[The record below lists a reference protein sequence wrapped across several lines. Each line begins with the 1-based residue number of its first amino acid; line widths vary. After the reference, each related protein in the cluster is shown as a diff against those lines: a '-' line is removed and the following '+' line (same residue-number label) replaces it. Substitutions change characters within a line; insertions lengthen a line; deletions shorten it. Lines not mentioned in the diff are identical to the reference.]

1 MEQLIYLFFRVDS
14 PMKGEYS
21 SADERLLSFIVVTM
35 DVNQRLLTAREC
47 LWNTENKTSIQWGKF
62 LHYHFLINSQI

>member
-1 MEQLIYLFFRVDS
+1 MEQLIYLFS
-14 PMKGEYS
+14 GWTPMKGEYS

-47 LWNTENKTSIQWGKF
+47 LWNTENKTSIQWEV
-62 LHYHFLINSQI
+62 LALSLS

>member
-1 MEQLIYLFFRVDS
+1 MEQLIYLFS
-14 PMKGEYS
+14 GWTPPMKGEYS

-47 LWNTENKTSIQWGKF
+47 LWNTENKTSIQWGSSCTITF
-62 LHYHFLINSQI
+62 